1 VFSSAKE
8 LATTYMT
15 HQGNM
20 YIYLHRR
27 NSLKNAAAS
36 VDAAAAAVVVVVVG
50 VVVVAVAE
58 VAVVVVVVVGVELI
72 RTEKLTYVSRMRD
85 TC

>member
-36 VDAAAAAVVVVVVG
+36 VDAAAAAVVVVVV